1 MQMKTRTK
9 PQPQPRIFNVVSLD
23 PPWPESGGGKIKRG
37 ADRHYPLLPV
47 AKIPGVILD
56 SGVFNMAENAHMY
69 MWATS
74 NYLMHAGWVIEQIGF
89 RYVACVPWI
98 KTGKKAG
105 LGQYFRGKA
114 EYLLFAVKGKG
125 FKVRTED
132 RYVVGLIEAA
142 RQEHSRKPDEAYDLI
157 ERRSI
162 GPYLEMFARD
172 VQRPGWTHWGNEA
185 EGLSDR

>member
-9 PQPQPRIFNVVSLD
+9 PQPRIFNVVSLD

-132 RYVVGLIEAA
+132 RYVVG
-142 RQEHSRKPDEAYDLI
+142 
-157 ERRSI
+157 
-162 GPYLEMFARD
+162 
-172 VQRPGWTHWGNEA
+172 
-185 EGLSDR
+185 SDR